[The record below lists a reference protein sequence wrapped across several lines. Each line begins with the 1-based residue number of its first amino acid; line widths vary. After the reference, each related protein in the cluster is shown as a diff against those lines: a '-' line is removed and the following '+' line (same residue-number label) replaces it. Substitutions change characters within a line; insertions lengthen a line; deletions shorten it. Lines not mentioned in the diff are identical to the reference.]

1 MKKGERKSIF
11 TADDFGATEFINMG
25 TNRGIEKGLINSVAV
40 MVNFPGAIDNIADLK
55 KKHPHISLGLHA
67 NITAGYPVSPANAV
81 PSLVD
86 DQGHFHTLQ
95 ELIRRIRQIKVKEVL
110 LEIRAQLGILEEA
123 GLVVEH
129 LSSHHNIMQI
139 YTPFFNV
146 LLELAKEKKMYM
158 RSTKPFSRFLSEFK
172 KSPIAHESKKAAM
185 ELIIRHQFAAI
196 KMIKY
201 GTRME
206 MQKNQDRMDQHQV
219 SHPDY
224 LGDAFWGNPTAENL
238 RHILHNQPEGITEWV
253 FHLGYSAE
261 YGEVPKGIDQE
272 YYRFRKLELS
282 TLCSSELPTW
292 LERENIQLIRYSDI
306 K

>member
-110 LEIRAQLGILEEA
+110 LEIRAQLGIL
-123 GLVVEH
+123 
-129 LSSHHNIMQI
+129 
-139 YTPFFNV
+139 
-146 LLELAKEKKMYM
+146 
-158 RSTKPFSRFLSEFK
+158 
-172 KSPIAHESKKAAM
+172 
-185 ELIIRHQFAAI
+185 
-196 KMIKY
+196 
-201 GTRME
+201 
-206 MQKNQDRMDQHQV
+206 
-219 SHPDY
+219 HPDY

-261 YGEVPKGIDQE
+261 YGKSPKLPILSHPPGFPTDQV
-272 YYRFRKLELS
+272 
-282 TLCSSELPTW
+282 
-292 LERENIQLIRYSDI
+292 
-306 K
+306 